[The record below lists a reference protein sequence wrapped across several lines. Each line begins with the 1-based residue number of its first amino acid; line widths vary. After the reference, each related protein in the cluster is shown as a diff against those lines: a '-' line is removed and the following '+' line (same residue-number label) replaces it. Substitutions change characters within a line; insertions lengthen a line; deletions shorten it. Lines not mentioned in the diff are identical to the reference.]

1 MAHGN
6 VQPVPPDLDHLQNIL
21 WYFWGSVPTNP
32 TKVPDAE
39 MPLTDAKMM
48 RLGAAH
54 GAVPAAERRPRKVT
68 DSEGLYILLHPAGS
82 MLWRLAYRHEGKQK
96 VLALGRYPDISL
108 PKARKAAVDARALIA
123 DGHDPSVERKRAKVR
138 AKTAATDST
147 FKSVAE
153 AWFKARKVKWVAS
166 YADRLRSRLD
176 DDLLPDLGPL
186 RIAEIEPVEVLAC
199 IRKIEQ
205 RGAPEMARRVL
216 QMAGNVFR
224 FGVATGQCARNP
236 AADIKDAL
244 ASPNPVKHRPSLKPV
259 DLPEFMRRL
268 AEYDGDERTRLG
280 LELVAHTMVRTSE
293 VRFAHRDEFEN
304 LDTPQAL
311 WRIPARRMKM
321 RRDHLVPLSPRAAEI
336 VKRLLVLTGNNALL
350 FAADTK
356 SGVTSENT
364 LIYAVYRMGYH
375 SRASVHGFR
384 STAST
389 ILNEYEFNRDWIEMQ
404 LAHNEG
410 SVRSIYNAA
419 EWLSGRRL
427 MMLWWSSYLEHLMA
441 GRNPDGTVHQPAN
454 EDRLPEAAAA
464 VLRRMEDARG

>member
-1 MAHGN
+1 
-6 VQPVPPDLDHLQNIL
+6 
-21 WYFWGSVPTNP
+21 
-32 TKVPDAE
+32 
-39 MPLTDAKMM
+39 MPLTDAKLMS
-48 RLGAAH
+48 LGAAR
-54 GAVPAAERRPRKVT
+54 AAAQRASLKTRKVT
-68 DSEGLYILLHPAGS
+68 DSEGLYILLPPTGS
-82 MLWRLAYRHEGKQK
+82 MLWRFAYRIGGKQK
-96 VLALGRYPDISL
+96 VLALGKYPDVSL
-108 PKARKAAVDARALIA
+108 AKARKAAIDARALVA

-138 AKTAATDST
+138 AKTAAMDST
-147 FKSVAE
+147 FKVVAE
-153 AWFKARKVKWVAS
+153 AWFKARKVKWVKS

-176 DDLLPDLGPL
+176 NDLLPDLGEL
-186 RIAEIEPVEVLAC
+186 KIAAIEPVEVLGC

-205 RGAPEMARRVL
+205 RDAPEMARRVL
-216 QMAGNVFR
+216 QMAGNIFR

-236 AADIKDAL
+236 AADIRDAL
-244 ASPNPVKHRPSLKPV
+244 ASPKPVKHRPSLKPG

-268 AEYDGDERTRLG
+268 AQYDGDERTRLG
-280 LELVAHTMVRTSE
+280 LELVAHTIVRTSE

-311 WRIPARRMKM
+311 WRIPAARMKM

-336 VKRLLVLTGNNALL
+336 VKRLLVLTGNKPLL

-356 SGVTSENT
+356 CGVISGNT

-389 ILNEYEFNRDWIEMQ
+389 ILNEHEFNRDWIEMQ
-404 LAHNEG
+404 LAHSEG

-419 EWLSGRRL
+419 EWISGRRL
-427 MMLWWSSYLEHLMA
+427 MMAWWSSYLEHLMA
-441 GRNPDGTVHQPAN
+441 GRNPDGTVHQGPAN

-464 VLRRMEDARG
+464 VLRRMEDART